1 MKDAKRPGPP
11 IHPNTWPLSLPYCQS
26 RPWCPTMSPH
36 SRQAFYTHTDSN
48 MNAEPQA
55 SEQVTLS
62 IKGITFQLLAPY
74 TPGQPLGVAECG
86 LLNKEWTQNV
96 RLAFQQRVEQE
107 LSKAAG
113 FGLSHAQ
120 IASLQ
125 LEFQH
130 FADDFTFK
138 ALPQA
143 RNGDQL
149 TRTKHAIARRIM
161 EIRLN
166 SDGISRAVY
175 GEHRYE
181 SALARLMNNP
191 EVIRQAQQQIA
202 ASREAADQI
211 AGMQDATD

>member
-1 MKDAKRPGPP
+1 MPSSVPD
-11 IHPNTWPLSLPYCQS
+11 ITPLP
-26 RPWCPTMSPH
+26 
-36 SRQAFYTHTDSN
+36 
-48 MNAEPQA
+48 
-55 SEQVTLS
+55 EQVTLS

-74 TPGQPLGVAECG
+74 APGQPLGVAEAG
-86 LLNKEWTQNV
+86 LLNKEWTLCV
-96 RLAFQQRVEQE
+96 RLAFQQKVEQE

-113 FGLSHAQ
+113 FSLSHAQ

-130 FADDFTFK
+130 FADSFAFK

-161 EIRLN
+161 DIRLN
-166 SDGISRAVY
+166 ADGISRVAY

-181 SALARLMNNP
+181 NALARLMNNP

-202 ASREAADQI
+202 STREAADQI
-211 AGMQDATD
+211 AGMENAD

>member
-1 MKDAKRPGPP
+1 MP
-11 IHPNTWPLSLPYCQS
+11 
-26 RPWCPTMSPH
+26 
-36 SRQAFYTHTDSN
+36 
-48 MNAEPQA
+48 AEPFLPA
-55 SEQVTLS
+55 LPTPLPEQVTLS

-74 TPGQPLGVAECG
+74 SPGQPLGVAEAG
-86 LLNKEWTQNV
+86 LLNKEWTQAV
-96 RLAFQQRVEQE
+96 RLAFQTKVENV
-107 LSKAAG
+107 LSEREN
-113 FGLSHAQ
+113 FSGLNHAQ

-130 FADDFTFK
+130 FADEFAFK

-143 RNGDQL
+143 RKGDQL

-161 EIRLN
+161 DIRLN
-166 SDGISRAVY
+166 ADGISRVAF

-202 ASREAADQI
+202 STREVADQI
-211 AGMQDATD
+211 AGMEQADAS

>member
-1 MKDAKRPGPP
+1 MPP
-11 IHPNTWPLSLPYCQS
+11 
-26 RPWCPTMSPH
+26 R
-36 SRQAFYTHTDSN
+36 SRQAFLIHTDPI
-48 MNAEPQA
+48 MDAAPQA

-74 TPGQPLGVAECG
+74 SPGQPLGVAEAG
-86 LLNKEWTQNV
+86 LLNKEWTQAV
-96 RLAFQQRVEQE
+96 RLSFQSAVEMAIDH
-107 LSKAAG
+107 SDHAAG
-113 FGLSHAQ
+113 GLSHAQ

-125 LEFQH
+125 LELQH
-130 FADDFTFK
+130 LADEFAFK

-161 EIRLN
+161 DIRLN
-166 SDGISRAVY
+166 SDGISRAAY

-191 EVIRQAQQQIA
+191 EVIRQAQQQIS
-202 ASREAADQI
+202 ASREAADEI
-211 AGMQDATD
+211 AGMQDVID